1 MADGEARAL
10 RRVPYIQSAIVSC
23 YSPSTMSQLRQH
35 GFRVV
40 LAFGLVYVFWGST
53 YLGIGIAVEQIP
65 PLLMTGTRFLIAGL
79 VMLAWCALSGRKIRV
94 TAAEAVRM
102 GIIGALLLSVANP
115 VLARAEEVVPTGLAA
130 LIVSMTPLWFLLI
143 DTWIFRGDRVSRRGV
158 TGLVLGI
165 AGIVVLLWPKL
176 REMSSNPLDRRV
188 LLAAL
193 TLPLASF
200 TWALGSALSKRWQL
214 GIDAFSATGWQMAI
228 AGALNLTLAFSL
240 REPAQAHWTAKGIG
254 AIAYLIVFGSWVG
267 YSAYIWLLQNV
278 PMPKVATYAYVN
290 PVVAVFLG
298 WLVLHETVDAYIL
311 AGSVIIVAAVALVTS
326 AKVKAKTGV
335 EAAVTELP
343 AVEGTGD

>member
-1 MADGEARAL
+1 MYL
-10 RRVPYIQSAIVSC
+10 
-23 YSPSTMSQLRQH
+23 
-35 GFRVV
+35 
-40 LAFGLVYVFWGST
+40 FWGST
-53 YLGIGIAVEQIP
+53 YLGIGIAVEHIP
-65 PLLMTGTRFLIAGL
+65 PLLMTGTRFLTAGL
-79 VMLAWCALSGRKIRV
+79 LMLAWCAISGRRIRV
-94 TAAEAVRM
+94 TLSEALRL

-143 DTWIFRGDRVSRRGV
+143 DTWMFRGDHLSRRGIA
-158 TGLVLGI
+158 GLLLGM

-176 REMSSNPLDRRV
+176 REMSSNPVDRRV

-200 TWALGSALSKRWQL
+200 TWALGSALSKRWQE
-214 GIDAFSATGWQMAI
+214 GIDAFTAAGWQMAI
-228 AGALNLTLAFSL
+228 AGTLNLTLAFTL
-240 REPAQAHWTAKGIG
+240 REPAHARWTASGIG
-254 AIAYLIVFGSWVG
+254 AVAYLIVFGSWVG

-298 WLVLHETVDAYIL
+298 WLVLHETVDSYIL
-311 AGSVIIVAAVALVTS
+311 IGSAIIVGAVALVTS
-326 AKVKAKTGV
+326 AKVRAKSGTEVGV
-335 EAAVTELP
+335 SELP

>member
-1 MADGEARAL
+1 MPE
-10 RRVPYIQSAIVSC
+10 S
-23 YSPSTMSQLRQH
+23 RQH
-35 GFRVV
+35 GFRVIF
-40 LAFGLVYVFWGST
+40 AFALVYVFWGST

-79 VMLAWCALSGRKIRV
+79 LMLAWCAVSGRKIRV
-94 TAAEAVRM
+94 TAAELVRL
-102 GIIGALLLSVANP
+102 GTIGALLLTFANP
-115 VLARAEEVVPTGLAA
+115 ILAHAEEVVPTGLAA

-143 DTWIFRGDRVSRRGV
+143 DTWMFRGDRISRRGM
-158 TGLVLGI
+158 TGLLLGV

-176 REMSSNPLDRRV
+176 REMSSNPMDRRV

-200 TWALGSALSKRWQL
+200 TWALGSALSKRWQQ
-214 GIDAFSATGWQMAI
+214 GIDAFAATGWQMAI
-228 AGALNLTLAFSL
+228 AGALNLTLAFGL
-240 REPAQAHWTAKGIG
+240 GEPAQAHWTARGIG

-267 YSAYIWLLQNV
+267 YSAYIWLLQHV

-311 AGSVIIVAAVALVTS
+311 FGSVIIIGAVALVTS
-326 AKVKAKTGV
+326 AKVKVKKTGAEV
-335 EAAVTELP
+335 AVAELP

>member
-1 MADGEARAL
+1 MPHD
-10 RRVPYIQSAIVSC
+10 
-23 YSPSTMSQLRQH
+23 RQH
-35 GFRVV
+35 RFRV
-40 LAFGLVYVFWGST
+40 AFAFALVYVFWGST
-53 YLGIGIAVEQIP
+53 YLSIGIAVEHIP

-79 VMLAWCALSGRKIRV
+79 LMLAWCAISGRRIRV
-94 TAAEAVRM
+94 TLGEGARL

-115 VLARAEEVVPTGLAA
+115 ILARAEVVVPTGLAA

-143 DTWIFRGDRVSRRGV
+143 DTWMFRGDHLSRRGIM
-158 TGLVLGI
+158 GLLLGI
-165 AGIVVLLWPKL
+165 AGIAVLLWPKL

-193 TLPLASF
+193 TLPVASLA
-200 TWALGSALSKRWQL
+200 WALGSALSKRWQE

-228 AGALNLTLAFSL
+228 AGALNLTLALAL
-240 REPAQAHWTAKGIG
+240 REPARAHWRVSGIG

-298 WLVLHETVDAYIL
+298 WLVLRETVDAYIL

-326 AKVKAKTGV
+326 ATVKSKAGAEVGV
-335 EAAVTELP
+335 AELP

>member
-1 MADGEARAL
+1 MPHD
-10 RRVPYIQSAIVSC
+10 
-23 YSPSTMSQLRQH
+23 RQH
-35 GFRVV
+35 RFRV
-40 LAFGLVYVFWGST
+40 AFAFALVYVFWGST

-79 VMLAWCALSGRKIRV
+79 LMLAWCAISGRRIRV
-94 TAAEAVRM
+94 TLAEGVRL

-115 VLARAEEVVPTGLAA
+115 ILARAEVVVPTGLAA

-143 DTWIFRGDRVSRRGV
+143 DTWMFRGDHLSRRGIM
-158 TGLVLGI
+158 GLLLGI

-193 TLPLASF
+193 TLPVASLA
-200 TWALGSALSKRWQL
+200 WALGSALSKRWQE
-214 GIDAFSATGWQMAI
+214 GIGAFAATGWQMTI
-228 AGALNLTLAFSL
+228 AGALNLTLAFAL
-240 REPAQAHWTAKGIG
+240 REPARAHWTASGIG

-311 AGSVIIVAAVALVTS
+311 TGSVIIVAAVALVTS
-326 AKVKAKTGV
+326 AKIKTKAGA
-335 EAAVTELP
+335 EAAAAQLP

>member
-1 MADGEARAL
+1 MPHE
-10 RRVPYIQSAIVSC
+10 
-23 YSPSTMSQLRQH
+23 RQH
-35 GFRVV
+35 RLRVA
-40 LAFGLVYVFWGST
+40 LAFALVYVFWGST
-53 YLGIGIAVEQIP
+53 YLGIGIAVEHIP

-79 VMLAWCALSGRKIRV
+79 LMLAWCAFTGRKIRV
-94 TAAEAVRM
+94 TLSEVVRL

-115 VLARAEEVVPTGLAA
+115 VLARAEEIVPTGLAA

-143 DTWIFRGDRVSRRGV
+143 DTWMFRGDHVSRRG
-158 TGLVLGI
+158 TIGLLLGI

-176 REMSSNPLDRRV
+176 RDMSSSPLDRRV

-200 TWALGSALSKRWQL
+200 AWALGSALSKRWQE
-214 GIDAFSATGWQMAI
+214 GIDAFAATGWQMAI
-228 AGALNLTLAFSL
+228 AGGLNLCLAL
-240 REPAQAHWTAKGIG
+240 ALGDPARAHWTRAGIG

-298 WLVLHETVDAYIL
+298 WLVLRETVDRYIL
-311 AGSVIIVAAVALVTS
+311 AGSVIIVGAVALVTS
-326 AKVKAKTGV
+326 AKVKSKAGLDV
-335 EAAVTELP
+335 PATELP
-343 AVEGTGD
+343 VVEGTGD

>member
-1 MADGEARAL
+1 M
-10 RRVPYIQSAIVSC
+10 PHS
-23 YSPSTMSQLRQH
+23 RQH
-35 GFRVV
+35 RFRVA
-40 LAFGLVYVFWGST
+40 LAFALGYIFWGST
-53 YLGIGIAVEQIP
+53 YLGIGIAVEHIP
-65 PLLMTGTRFLIAGL
+65 PLLMTGTRFLTAGV

-94 TAAEAVRM
+94 APAEFVRL

-143 DTWIFRGDRVSRRGV
+143 DTWMFRGERISRRGSI
-158 TGLVLGI
+158 GLLLGI

-176 REMSSNPLDRRV
+176 RDVSSSPLDRRV

-200 TWALGSALSKRWQL
+200 SWALGSALSKRWQE
-214 GIDAFSATGWQMAI
+214 GIDAFTATGWQMAI
-228 AGALNLTLAFSL
+228 AGALNLCLAAAL
-240 REPAQAHWTAKGIG
+240 REPAQAHWTWQGIG
-254 AIAYLIVFGSWVG
+254 AIVYLIIFGSWVG
-267 YSAYIWLLQNV
+267 YSAYIWLLQHV

-298 WLVLHETVDAYIL
+298 WLIMHETVDRYIL
-311 AGSVIIVAAVALVTS
+311 AGSAVIVGAVALVTS
-326 AKVKAKTGV
+326 AKVKTKTGAEV
-335 EAAVTELP
+335 AGAELP

>member
-1 MADGEARAL
+1 MVDSR
-10 RRVPYIQSAIVSC
+10 
-23 YSPSTMSQLRQH
+23 QL
-35 GFRVV
+35 GFRVI
-40 LAFGLVYVFWGST
+40 LAFALVYVFWGST
-53 YLGIGIAVEQIP
+53 YLGIGIAVEHLP
-65 PLLMTGTRFLIAGL
+65 ALLMTGTRFLIAGL
-79 VMLAWCALSGRKIRV
+79 LMLAWCAITRRHIRV
-94 TAAEAVRM
+94 SFKEGVRL
-102 GIIGALLLSVANP
+102 GVIGALLLSVANP
-115 VLARAEEVVPTGLAA
+115 ILAQAEVVVPTGLAA

-143 DTWIFRGDRVSRRGV
+143 DTWLFRGDHLSRRGIV
-158 TGLVLGI
+158 GLLLGI
-165 AGIVVLLWPKL
+165 AGIGVLLWPKL

-200 TWALGSALSKRWQL
+200 AWALGSALSKRWQE
-214 GIDAFSATGWQMAI
+214 GIDPFAATGWQMAI
-228 AGALNLTLAFSL
+228 AGALNLTLAFAL
-240 REPAQAHWTAKGIG
+240 REPTRARWTASGIG

-298 WLVLHETVDAYIL
+298 WLVLHETVNSYIL

-326 AKVKAKTGV
+326 AKLKTKPGT
-335 EAAVTELP
+335 EPAMAELP